1 MISKELHKE
10 LIEKWGKVG
19 RGIYQKLSRRH
30 RLKYFMNHVDLFKG
44 KSVVEFG
51 CNAGLYGYEISQ
63 VAKSYIGVDRG
74 DYYID
79 QANVTKTYMKNENVE
94 FMHGN
99 VKDFIKRD
107 LAGNAPKY
115 NALFASFVL
124 YHMSKKETD
133 RIAETMLPKC
143 DLVVIPTRT
152 KKRTPWKNYNP
163 YKFNKPKNVKT
174 YLEAAGFEVEIVW
187 PEGTAVTQK
196 KQKYAYVIGKRKKDE
211 KRNVEGNSD
220 IPVKSEKPVK
230 TPVERPDT
238 KTKEVVGQVAKGT
251 GELSD
256 E

>member
-1 MISKELHKE
+1 MISKELHRE
-10 LIEKWGKVG
+10 LEKKWGKVG
-19 RGIYQKLSRRH
+19 KGVYQKIKRRH

-44 KSVVEFG
+44 KDVVEFG

-79 QANVTKTYMKNENVE
+79 QANITKTYMENPNVE

-107 LAGNAPKY
+107 IAGKAPKY
-115 NALFASFVL
+115 NAMFASFVL

-143 DLVVIPTRT
+143 DIVVIPTRT

-163 YKFNKPKNVKT
+163 YKFNKPKNVKA
-174 YLEAAGFEVEIVW
+174 YLEAAGFKVEIVW

-196 KQKYAYVIGKRKKDE
+196 KQKYAYVIGTRE
-211 KRNVEGNSD
+211 KHEKNTVEGDNKVSSRPPKTKKA
-220 IPVKSEKPVK
+220 PVKRPNTDRKESVGRSGKSPGAPVSE
-230 TPVERPDT
+230 
-238 KTKEVVGQVAKGT
+238 
-251 GELSD
+251 
-256 E
+256 